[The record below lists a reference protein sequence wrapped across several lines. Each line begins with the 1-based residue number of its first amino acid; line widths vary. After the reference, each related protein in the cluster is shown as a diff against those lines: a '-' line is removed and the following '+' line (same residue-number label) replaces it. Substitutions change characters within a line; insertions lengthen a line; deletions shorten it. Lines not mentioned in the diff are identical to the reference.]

1 MGPPHRLPW
10 APAAGRRT
18 ASLARGLKALA
29 HPVRLEMLAILSRA
43 GQSLCELEANLPV
56 KQPTVSRHLRAAGL
70 LGREQRGVW
79 AYYSV
84 RPDRLAELWSRLA
97 ALTGH
102 PSGVPVEV
110 RIEGAR
116 LGAAGRGQAGTAD
129 HLPAAPVARAGRRI
143 VGSRGQ
149 LSGLSRPSGSLSPAA
164 AWRCP
169 TSWSTR
175 TWPVFRWEKGQFG
188 RP

>member
-84 RPDRLAELWSRLA
+84 RPDRLAELWK
-97 ALTGH
+97 
-102 PSGVPVEV
+102 
-110 RIEGAR
+110 
-116 LGAAGRGQAGTAD
+116 
-129 HLPAAPVARAGRRI
+129 
-143 VGSRGQ
+143 
-149 LSGLSRPSGSLSPAA
+149 SGLKGPGWEPPA
-164 AWRCP
+164 
-169 TSWSTR
+169 
-175 TWPVFRWEKGQFG
+175 VG
-188 RP
+188 RPALPTTCPPPRLPGPGGVSSEAVVSFRGYRGPPGP